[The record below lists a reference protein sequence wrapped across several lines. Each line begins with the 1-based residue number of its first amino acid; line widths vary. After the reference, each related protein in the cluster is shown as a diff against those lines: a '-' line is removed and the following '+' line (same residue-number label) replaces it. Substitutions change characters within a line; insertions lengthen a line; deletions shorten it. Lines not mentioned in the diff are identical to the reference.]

1 MNALKNLSLILLLS
15 LAFTGCH
22 NKSSKINDFNLLLY
36 APEYASG
43 FSAILAK
50 SVIKLSCDLRKIVL
64 YGSLNTSMYRI
75 LFDLSNLR
83 F

>member
-43 FSAILAK
+43 FDIKDCIVPFLSAFPLGC
-50 SVIKLSCDLRKIVL
+50 SSTVH
-64 YGSLNTSMYRI
+64 RI
-75 LFDLSNLR
+75 AQTVGDYETPL
-83 F
+83 

>member
-36 APEYASG
+36 APNMPPASTSKG
-43 FSAILAK
+43 RAG
-50 SVIKLSCDLRKIVL
+50 RKA
-64 YGSLNTSMYRI
+64 Y
-75 LFDLSNLR
+75 
-83 F
+83 